1 MTELL
6 LLLLLL
12 LPPQSLVACFPGKLP
27 SGCFPSLACTW
38 TPLLEDSCQP
48 LVNVSMEGRKTE
60 IDITSCVQFK
70 EADVLWTKICDG
82 ENTPV
87 STRAKNKNPLL
98 VDITGLNISNKL
110 YAMVETING
119 DSICYFNPLPKV
131 DDRTVNSTSIVLVI
145 ITIFVIVIGIVVAII
160 FVLHKLER
168 LPYCFYNLLNC
179 CPDVIVRED
188 ANTENQDIELG
199 NCSVENKDDTKEG
212 KKEKKTDENNGIG

>member
-1 MTELL
+1 VLLLL

-27 SGCFPSLACTW
+27 SGCFPSLPCTW
-38 TPLLEDSCQP
+38 TPLLAGSCQP
-48 LVNVSMEGRKTE
+48 PVTMEGRNTE

-70 EADVLWTKICDG
+70 EANVLWAKICDG

-110 YAMVETING
+110 YTMVETKNG
-119 DSICYFNPLPKV
+119 DSICYFNPLPTV

-145 ITIFVIVIGIVVAII
+145 KVIMVIVIVIIIVVAII

-179 CPDVIVRED
+179 CNGVIVREH
-188 ANTENQDIELG
+188 ANTENQDVELV
-199 NCSVENKDDTKEG
+199 NCSVESKDDTKEG
-212 KKEKKTDENNGIG
+212 KKEKKTDGNNGKG